1 MTEKF
6 YAKEVSVKD
15 YKGFSGGFGSYA
27 QKGGEAS
34 MIRLRMPG
42 GRVTKEKLKFLV
54 DSIEKYDVKRA
65 HITTCQTVQ
74 FHDLGAKA
82 VCDIMEQAMD
92 VSIVT
97 RGGGGDFPRN
107 TMVSP
112 LSGVEKGEYFDVLP
126 YAEEAGDYLMGIIK
140 TVKLPRKLKVGF
152 SNSPANVTHAT
163 FRDLG
168 FVAKA
173 NGLFD
178 VYSAGGLGNNYR
190 MGVKVAEDANPEEVL
205 YYVEA
210 MVRTFTTYGNYE
222 SRAKSR
228 TRYMQETLGVDGY
241 RKAYQEKLAEVKEE
255 YKDSLLIKLEGK
267 TAENT
272 INNVE
277 NTSTEGADKKN
288 MNDTSAAIAENIVNN
303 IEKNSTAAVGA
314 KNNADMSEIIENE
327 TKNIMKKDEN
337 ILLETAESYPQK
349 EAASERIL
357 PQKQAGLYAVAY
369 HPIGGIVPV
378 KKFGEIYNIVKD
390 IVNAEVRIAPDETL
404 YIINLNRL
412 QAKEVVTITEDGAKN
427 LFETSVSCIGSTV
440 CQIGLRDSQGLLA
453 SIIEAVEPY
462 HFADGV
468 LPRIHISG
476 CTSSCGTHQI
486 GKLGFHGASKR
497 VDGKMQPAFAFHVN
511 GEDAQ
516 GEEHFGEEWGVM
528 TAEDIPKF
536 FVELGQKVSSD
547 NLTYNTWFAKNP
559 EELKTLAEKYIKS

>member
-1 MTEKF
+1 MNQDLMREFKADLKDFREMTEKF

-34 MIRLRMPG
+34 MLRLRMPG
-42 GRVTKEKLKFLV
+42 GRVTKEKLKFLA
-54 DSIEKYDVKRA
+54 DSIERYDVKRA

-74 FHDLGAKA
+74 FHDLDAKA

-92 VSIVT
+92 AGIVT

-112 LSGVEKGEYFDVLP
+112 LSGVEQGEDFDVLP

-140 TVKLPRKLKVGF
+140 NVKLPRKLKVGF

-173 NGLFD
+173 DGTFD

-190 MGVKVAEDANPEEVL
+190 MGVKVAEDAKPEEVL

-241 RKAYQEKLAEVKEE
+241 RKAYQEKLAEVKAE
-255 YKDSLLIKLEGK
+255 YKDSLLIKV
-267 TAENT
+267 
-272 INNVE
+272 VE
-277 NTSTEGADKKN
+277 TEVEHTRK
-288 MNDTSAAIAENIVNN
+288 N
-303 IEKNSTAAVGA
+303 IENNSTD
-314 KNNADMSEIIENE
+314 K
-327 TKNIMKKDEN
+327 
-337 ILLETAESYPQK
+337 
-349 EAASERIL
+349 SERIL
-357 PQKQAGLYAVAY
+357 SQKQEGLYAVAY

-378 KKFGEIYNIVKD
+378 KKFGEIYNIIED
-390 IVNAEVRIAPDETL
+390 IANAEVRIAPDETL
-404 YIINLNRL
+404 YIINLNAS
-412 QAKEVVTITEDGAKN
+412 QAKEVVAITEDGAKN

-511 GEDAQ
+511 GTDAQ
-516 GEEHFGEEWGVM
+516 GAEHFGEEWGVM
-528 TAEDIPKF
+528 AADVIPEF
-536 FVELGQKVSSD
+536 FVELGQVISD
-547 NLTYNTWFAKNP
+547 ENLTYEVWYAKHP
-559 EELKTLAEKYIKS
+559 DKLKKIAEKYIC

>member
-1 MTEKF
+1 MNQDLIKEFKADLKDFREMTEKF
-6 YAKEVSVKD
+6 YEKEVSVKD

-34 MIRLRMPG
+34 MLRLRMPG

-54 DSIEKYDVKRA
+54 DSIEKYDVKRV

-82 VCDIMEQAMD
+82 VGDIMEQAME
-92 VSIVT
+92 VGIVT

-112 LSGVEKGEYFDVLP
+112 LSGVEQGEYFDVLP
-126 YAEEAGDYLMGIIK
+126 YAEKASDYLMGIIK

-168 FVAKA
+168 FVAKE
-173 NGLFD
+173 NGCFD

-190 MGVKVAEDANPEEVL
+190 MGVKVAEDAKPTEVL

-228 TRYMQETLGVDGY
+228 TRYMQETLGIDRY
-241 RKAYQEKLAEVKEE
+241 QRAYQEKLEEVKTEC
-255 YKDSLLIKLEGK
+255 KGSLLIEIEDKIKEQGNSNVTEKGIKDFSEK
-267 TAENT
+267 T
-272 INNVE
+272 VE
-277 NTSTEGADKKN
+277 NQQKTTDR
-288 MNDTSAAIAENIVNN
+288 
-303 IEKNSTAAVGA
+303 
-314 KNNADMSEIIENE
+314 
-327 TKNIMKKDEN
+327 
-337 ILLETAESYPQK
+337 YPQK
-349 EAASERIL
+349 EAASQRIMV
-357 PQKQAGLYAVAY
+357 QKQKGLYAVAY
-369 HPIGGIVPV
+369 HPIGGIVPTE
-378 KKFGEIYNIVKD
+378 KFGEIYEIIKNID
-390 IVNAEVRIAPDETL
+390 NAEVRIAPDETL
-404 YIINLNRL
+404 YIINLNAL
-412 QAKEVVTITEDGAKN
+412 QSEKVAAITEDGAKN

-453 SIIEAVEPY
+453 SIIKAVEPY

-486 GKLGFHGASKR
+486 GQLGFHGASKR
-497 VDGKMQPAFAFHVN
+497 IDGKMQSAFAFHVN
-511 GEDAQ
+511 GQEEQ
-516 GEEHFGEEWGVM
+516 GKEHFGDEWGIM
-528 TAEDIPKF
+528 AAEAIPTF
-536 FVELGQKVSSD
+536 FVELGQLISKE
-547 NLTYNTWFAKNP
+547 NLTYDTWYAKNP
-559 EELKTLAEKYIKS
+559 EILKKIAEKYLK

>member
-1 MTEKF
+1 MNQELMKEFKADLKEFREMTEKF

-34 MIRLRMPG
+34 MLRLRMPG

-54 DSIEKYDVKRA
+54 DSIERYDVKRA
-65 HITTCQTVQ
+65 HLTTCQTVQ
-74 FHDLGAKA
+74 FHDLDADA
-82 VCDIMEQAMD
+82 VCDIMEQAME
-92 VSIVT
+92 VGIVT

-112 LSGVEKGEYFDVLP
+112 LSGVERGEYFDVLP
-126 YAEEAGDYLMGIIK
+126 YAECVSDYLMGIIK

-168 FVAKA
+168 FVAKE
-173 NGLFD
+173 NGTFD

-190 MGVKVAEDANPEEVL
+190 MGVKVAEDAKPEEVL

-241 RKAYQEKLAEVKEE
+241 RKAYQEKLAEVKAE
-255 YKDSLLIKLEGK
+255 YKDSLLIKV
-267 TAENT
+267 
-272 INNVE
+272 VE
-277 NTSTEGADKKN
+277 TEVEHTRK
-288 MNDTSAAIAENIVNN
+288 N
-303 IEKNSTAAVGA
+303 IENNSTD
-314 KNNADMSEIIENE
+314 K
-327 TKNIMKKDEN
+327 
-337 ILLETAESYPQK
+337 
-349 EAASERIL
+349 SERIL
-357 PQKQAGLYAVAY
+357 SQKQEGLYAVAY

-378 KKFGEIYNIVKD
+378 KKFGEIYNIIED
-390 IVNAEVRIAPDETL
+390 IANAEVRIAPDETL
-404 YIINLNRL
+404 YIINLNAS
-412 QAKEVVTITEDGAKN
+412 QAKEVVAITEDGAKN

-511 GEDAQ
+511 GTDAQ
-516 GEEHFGEEWGVM
+516 GAEHFGEEWGVM
-528 TAEDIPKF
+528 AADVIPEF
-536 FVELGQKVSSD
+536 FVELGQVISD
-547 NLTYNTWFAKNP
+547 ENLTYEVWYAKHP
-559 EELKTLAEKYIKS
+559 DKLKKIAEKYIC

>member
-1 MTEKF
+1 MNQELMKEFKADLKEFREMTEKF

-34 MIRLRMPG
+34 MLRLRMPG

-54 DSIEKYDVKRA
+54 DSIERYDVKRA
-65 HITTCQTVQ
+65 HLTTCQTVQ
-74 FHDLGAKA
+74 FHDLDADA
-82 VCDIMEQAMD
+82 VCDIMEQAME
-92 VSIVT
+92 VGIVT

-112 LSGVEKGEYFDVLP
+112 LSGVERGEYFDVLP
-126 YAEEAGDYLMGIIK
+126 YAECVSDYLMGIIK

-168 FVAKA
+168 FVAKE
-173 NGLFD
+173 NGTFD

-190 MGVKVAEDANPEEVL
+190 MGVKVAENVKPEEVL

-228 TRYMQETLGVDGY
+228 TRYMQETLGIEGY
-241 RKAYQEKLAEVKEE
+241 KTAYQEKLEEVQQEFG
-255 YKDSLLIKLEGK
+255 SNLLIKAVQIDGQIKDAKSKE
-267 TAENT
+267 
-272 INNVE
+272 
-277 NTSTEGADKKN
+277 TEMKAF
-288 MNDTSAAIAENIVNN
+288 SAA
-303 IEKNSTAAVGA
+303 SR
-314 KNNADMSEIIENE
+314 E
-327 TKNIMKKDEN
+327 TKEETQEN
-337 ILLETAESYPQK
+337 KYETVSTYPQSQSA
-349 EAASERIL
+349 EQRVIA
-357 PQKQAGLYAVAY
+357 QKQNGLYAVAY
-369 HPIGGIVPV
+369 HPVGGMISPQ
-378 KKFGEIYNIVKD
+378 KFGELYEILQEVPE
-390 IVNAEVRIAPDETL
+390 AELRIAPEETL
-404 YIINLNRL
+404 YIINLPEQYLENVL
-412 QAKEVVTITEDGAKN
+412 AATADGARN

-440 CQIGLRDSQGLLA
+440 CQIGLRDSQGLLE
-453 SIIEAVEPY
+453 SIRKAVEPY

-486 GKLGFHGASKR
+486 GKLGFHGASRR
-497 VDGKMQPAFAFHVN
+497 VDGKMQPAFALHVN
-511 GEDAQ
+511 GQDAQ

-528 TAEDIPKF
+528 LASDIPAF
-536 FVELGQKVSSD
+536 FVELGMNISAE
-547 NLTYNTWFAKNP
+547 NTTYDIWYKKNS
-559 EELKTLAEKYIKS
+559 EKLKEIVKKRL

>member
-1 MTEKF
+1 MNQELMKEFKADLKEFQEMTEKF

-34 MIRLRMPG
+34 MLRLRMPG

-54 DSIEKYDVKRA
+54 DSIERYDVKRA

-74 FHDLGAKA
+74 FHDLDAKA

-92 VSIVT
+92 AGIVT

-112 LSGVEKGEYFDVLP
+112 LSGVEQGEYFDVLP

-168 FVAKA
+168 FVAKEE
-173 NGLFD
+173 GTFD

-190 MGVKVAEDANPEEVL
+190 MGVKVAENVKPEEVL

-241 RKAYQEKLAEVKEE
+241 RKAYQEKLAEVKAE

-267 TAENT
+267 VAENA
-272 INNVE
+272 INNMGNNSADDVE
-277 NTSTEGADKKN
+277 GKNT
-288 MNDTSAAIAENIVNN
+288 
-303 IEKNSTAAVGA
+303 
-314 KNNADMSEIIENE
+314 ADMSE
-327 TKNIMKKDEN
+327 NITESITRNVPEN
-337 ILLETAESYPQK
+337 IVKTDKNVILETAESYPQK

-357 PQKQAGLYAVAY
+357 PQKQQGLYAVAY

-378 KKFGEIYNIVKD
+378 KKFEEIYNIIK
-390 IVNAEVRIAPDETL
+390 VN
-404 YIINLNRL
+404 
-412 QAKEVVTITEDGAKN
+412 KK
-427 LFETSVSCIGSTV
+427 
-440 CQIGLRDSQGLLA
+440 
-453 SIIEAVEPY
+453 
-462 HFADGV
+462 GV
-468 LPRIHISG
+468 IL
-476 CTSSCGTHQI
+476 
-486 GKLGFHGASKR
+486 
-497 VDGKMQPAFAFHVN
+497 
-511 GEDAQ
+511 
-516 GEEHFGEEWGVM
+516 
-528 TAEDIPKF
+528 
-536 FVELGQKVSSD
+536 
-547 NLTYNTWFAKNP
+547 
-559 EELKTLAEKYIKS
+559 